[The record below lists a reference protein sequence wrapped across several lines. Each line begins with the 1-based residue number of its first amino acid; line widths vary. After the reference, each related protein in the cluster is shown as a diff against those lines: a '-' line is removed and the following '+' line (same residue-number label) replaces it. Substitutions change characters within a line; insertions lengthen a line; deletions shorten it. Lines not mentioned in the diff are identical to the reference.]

1 MMSILQRLSKLPQNL
16 YCFTNIQRYPKRNE
30 SFLSASR
37 QSSLLKTIF
46 KASLVGISIGF
57 PVGIIITTGYSW
69 YINKKAAK
77 TYHLEGKEK
86 KIKILQEKPS
96 VPVSREVVSP
106 MDSTELKLTLFQ
118 YQTCPFCCK
127 VRVFLDYYGISYD
140 IVEVDPV
147 LRKEISWSSYKKVP
161 ILLAQIDS
169 GYQPL
174 NDSSMIVSLLASYLK
189 DRSQKINDLVE
200 YYPSIAMHDEN
211 QKLKYEIMNKYFLM
225 YKENLISDENINEVI
240 EERKWRQWVDDEF
253 VHTLSPNVYR
263 TLSEAYK
270 TFNWFSEVGKWEEY
284 FPMWERLIIINIGAI
299 AMWFISKRLKKRHNL
314 KDDVRQSLYDEI
326 NKWLYA
332 IKKHGGTFMGGK
344 KPNLSDLAVYGIL
357 KSIEGCSAFKDALEN
372 TKLCTWYDAM
382 TKEVETHSGFQ
393 DALIFDVYLQELE

>member
-1 MMSILQRLSKLPQNL
+1 MLLVLQLFELLLYHAQNL

-86 KIKILQEKPS
+86 KIKVLQEKPS

-382 TKEVETHSGFQ
+382 TKEVETHSGSK
-393 DALIFDVYLQELE
+393 YLMAK

>member
-382 TKEVETHSGFQ
+382 TKEVETHSGSK
-393 DALIFDVYLQELE
+393 YLMA

>member
-1 MMSILQRLSKLPQNL
+1 MLLVLQLFELLLYHAQNL

-382 TKEVETHSGFQ
+382 TKEVETQVGS
-393 DALIFDVYLQELE
+393 

>member
-382 TKEVETHSGFQ
+382 TKEVETHSGSK
-393 DALIFDVYLQELE
+393 YLASKYLYQ

>member
-382 TKEVETHSGFQ
+382 TKEVETHSGSK
-393 DALIFDVYLQELE
+393 YLMAK

>member
-1 MMSILQRLSKLPQNL
+1 MSILQRLSKLPQNL

-86 KIKILQEKPS
+86 KIKVLQEKPS

-382 TKEVETHSGFQ
+382 TKEVETHSGSK
-393 DALIFDVYLQELE
+393 YLMAK

>member
-16 YCFTNIQRYPKRNE
+16 YCFANIQRYPKRNE

-225 YKENLISDENINEVI
+225 YKENLISDENINEII

-270 TFNWFSEVGKWEEY
+270 TFNWFSEVGKWKEY
-284 FPMWERLIIINIGAI
+284 FPIWERLIIINIGAI

-382 TKEVETHSGFQ
+382 AKEVETHSGSK
-393 DALIFDVYLQELE
+393 YLMAK

>member
-1 MMSILQRLSKLPQNL
+1 MLLVLQLFELLLYHAQNL

-382 TKEVETHSGFQ
+382 TKEVETHSGSK
-393 DALIFDVYLQELE
+393 YLMAK

>member
-382 TKEVETHSGFQ
+382 TKEVETHSGSK
-393 DALIFDVYLQELE
+393 YLMAHK

>member
-86 KIKILQEKPS
+86 KIKVLQEKPS

-382 TKEVETHSGFQ
+382 TKEVETHSGSK
-393 DALIFDVYLQELE
+393 YLMAK